1 MIIHQALHELRH
13 KSYAQHFHD
22 QVKNLLNHEGVYLVC
37 DHLYAE
43 DAMQNNDLY
52 MSKHEHKQALESA
65 GFSDIRISL
74 ELKRLYLFECKP

>member
-74 ELKRLYLFECKP
+74 ELKGLCLFECKP